1 MIKDMKSISMSEAAE
16 YVQKTEERDMPA
28 FIKKFVKLNPKQ
40 AKDLRKELEG
50 LNLIKA
56 NDKHISKIIDIL
68 PEDEETINKIF
79 SDVSLDEEET
89 KKLLD
94 AIKKHI

>member
-1 MIKDMKSISMSEAAE
+1 MKSLSMSEAAE

-28 FIKKFVKLNPKQ
+28 FIKKFVKLDSKQ

-50 LNLIKA
+50 LDLIKV
-56 NDKHISKIIDIL
+56 NDKHMSKIIDIL
-68 PEDEETINKIF
+68 PEDEETLNKIF
-79 SDVSLDEEET
+79 SDVNLDEEEV